1 MTAIIIEVPTSNTT
15 RLIVRTGAHPGFPVE
30 LVRPAVIQPPP
41 SKIAENFESSPVAV
55 DGEQDIEV
63 EATGI
68 RKRGPDYHSCVQA
81 LVKWTRYPGHFF
93 GEMEM
98 QNNSALGEFERM
110 HSPIQENGVM
120 AEETA
125 VRIRGT
131 PQQCEREGRRKKP
144 SLQKRSK
151 VKNSAWSTRIRV
163 KDDKLLIKLKEERRL
178 TWKQI
183 GKYFRK
189 RSVGSLQAQYRDRL
203 KDRRLRPL

>member
-1 MTAIIIEVPTSNTT
+1 MTAVIIEVPTSNTT
-15 RLIVRTGAHPGFPVE
+15 RLIVRTGVHPGFLVE

-41 SKIAENFESSPVAV
+41 SQIVENVESLPVEV

-63 EATGI
+63 EATDI

-81 LVKWTRYPGHFF
+81 LVKWTRCPGPSLC
-93 GEMEM
+93 EMEM

-110 HSPIQENGVM
+110 NGPIQENGIV

-125 VRIRGT
+125 VRIRRT
-131 PQQCEREGRRKKP
+131 PQQCERGDRRKKP
-144 SLQKRSK
+144 SLQKRSE
-151 VKNSAWSTRIRV
+151 VKNSAWSTRIRA
-163 KDDKLLIKLKEERRL
+163 KDDKLLIKLKEERGL

-189 RSVGSLQAQYRDRL
+189 RSVGSFQARYRDCL
-203 KDRRLRPL
+203 KDRRLRPQ

>member
-1 MTAIIIEVPTSNTT
+1 MPMTAIIIEDPTSNTT
-15 RLIVRTGAHPGFPVE
+15 RLTVRTGVHPGYPAE

-41 SKIAENFESSPVAV
+41 SQIVENFESSPVAV
-55 DGEQDIEV
+55 DGEQDFEI
-63 EATGI
+63 EATDI
-68 RKRGPDYHSCVQA
+68 RKHGPDYHSCVQA
-81 LVKWTRYPGHFF
+81 LVKLTRYPGPSL

-98 QNNSALGEFERM
+98 QNNSALGGFERM
-110 HSPIQENGVM
+110 HGPIQENGVM

-125 VRIRGT
+125 VRIRGI

-144 SLQKRSK
+144 SPQKMSEI
-151 VKNSAWSTRIRV
+151 KNSAWSTRIRA

-189 RSVGSLQAQYRDRL
+189 KTVGSLQARYRDRL
-203 KDRRLRPL
+203 KD